1 MRIRNGRIAD
11 IGGHQ
16 NTAFGVERHAV
27 RPYANANFEGVALV
41 SRSKY

>member
-27 RPYANANFEGVALV
+27 RPYANANLEGVALV